1 MHLALRPI
9 FITFLLVASAA
20 AHAATYT
27 LAGGPSASA
36 NLGQDDDI
44 AVYVNGVLV
53 ASAGCCDSAPLSFQA
68 SPGDAL
74 RVTVTDSQGGCHG
87 VNPLYLGRGGQF
99 DVLDPVGVPGVC
111 DNAGGTSV
119 PFYDRT
125 FVVPAPHTVPTLSQ
139 WGLIIL
145 SSLLALGA
153 LVALRRQQQ

>member
-68 SPGDAL
+68 NPGDAL
-74 RVTVTDSQGGCHG
+74 RVTVTDSIGGCRG

-111 DNAGGTSV
+111 GGAPAVV
-119 PFYDRT
+119 PFYDQT